1 MTISEMIAVIVITIL
16 GSILIIQTMGH
27 PAHFALEKEYQR
39 QWCIEVNGTTEYL
52 LPDKT
57 RVDCL
62 TPGHAIEFDFAYK
75 WAESIGQ
82 ALYYGIMTDR
92 TPGVVLILE
101 HKRDSLYILRL
112 KTVAEKHGIS
122 VWFMKKEDLKWA
134 R

>member
-1 MTISEMIAVIVITIL
+1 MTVSEMVAVIIITIL
-16 GSILIIQTMGH
+16 GSIIILQTMGH
-27 PAHFALEKEYQR
+27 PAHFALEKVYQR
-39 QWCIEVNGTTEYL
+39 QWCAEVNGTTEFL

-62 TPGHAIEFDFAYK
+62 TPGHAIEFDFAEK

-82 ALYYGIMTDR
+82 ALYYAEMTHR

-101 HKRDSLYILRL
+101 HRRDVFYILRL

-122 VWFMKKEDLKWA
+122 VWFMKKEDLKWEN
-134 R
+134 